1 MVVGVHGVGRRFRRL
16 RGVPRDF
23 EPQRRAPAL
32 DALAQRVH
40 ARGAEPELLRERRVV
55 RAAGAPRHVRLLGGR
70 LGVLAFGHVRA
81 VAPRDVRDA
90 AAQLPARHHRGLPPG
105 ERRAERPDEWVRVH
119 VLVRAQRRRRL
130 RDLRGR
136 EGEDQP
142 ARGVVGGDER
152 SRRRHRER
160 HGGGL
165 QQRVRRQ
172 RLGCLRTLLHRV
184 GDWER
189 HGLELEERRLR
200 GIRVVVFAVLA
211 FRSLVASLARRLAR
225 PDAQRAGGERREVQH
240 APRER
245 RLAEHDGQNRWLV
258 GERVH
263 ERRAGRALERPLEIE
278 RVRPV
283 LVRLDRRLGTLD
295 RLGLAGERDPHDR
308 GLRRGRRRRVLL
320 ALGRLGSLGPGDQ
333 GRHSL
338 RWWMRGAAARR
349 DSGHGVPVSV
359 GVSCVRRGDSKARAA
374 RGRERLRR

>member
-1 MVVGVHGVGRRFRRL
+1 VKIS
-16 RGVPRDF
+16 P
-23 EPQRRAPAL
+23 
-32 DALAQRVH
+32 
-40 ARGAEPELLRERRVV
+40 
-55 RAAGAPRHVRLLGGR
+55 RAASSAATNGADAVTENATAAVSSRGFVGSGS
-70 LGVLAFGHVRA
+70 GASAFV
-81 VAPRDVRDA
+81 
-90 AAQLPARHHRGLPPG
+90 
-105 ERRAERPDEWVRVH
+105 
-119 VLVRAQRRRRL
+119 
-130 RDLRGR
+130 
-136 EGEDQP
+136 
-142 ARGVVGGDER
+142 
-152 SRRRHRER
+152 
-160 HGGGL
+160 
-165 QQRVRRQ
+165 
-172 RLGCLRTLLHRV
+172 LHRV
-184 GDWER
+184 GDRER
-189 HGLELEERRLR
+189 HGLEPEERRLR
-200 GIRVVVFAVLA
+200 GIRVVVFAALA
-211 FRSLVASLARRLAR
+211 FRSLVASLARRGRLAR

-245 RLAEHDGQNRWLV
+245 RLAEHDGQNRRLV